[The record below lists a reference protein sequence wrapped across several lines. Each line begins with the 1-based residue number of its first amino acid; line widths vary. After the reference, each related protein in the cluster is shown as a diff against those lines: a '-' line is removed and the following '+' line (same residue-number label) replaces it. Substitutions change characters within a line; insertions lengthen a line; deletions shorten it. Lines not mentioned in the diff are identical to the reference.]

1 MSGPIIMDESD
12 ESNDFDDM
20 ESLTKGFSDMSMG
33 PIKVL
38 IIPFAH
44 GGVKT
49 ATPDEKEL
57 VKGMDIKLISSVP
70 GTCTYQN
77 PISYIQLYTNLK
89 TRVVFKKHV
98 KKLDFDNQLLEYY
111 NWLQN
116 SLLDTLISPDT
127 FVETPGRPL
136 QSWKKVPYSGVSE
149 GHIHVLKNTY
159 EMKDFNS
166 TTPTTKKYEPIP
178 PGDPVFPSF
187 EALARIIKVNPK
199 MFAEKPF
206 IIYMYVNKDG
216 VFTEG
221 ITPDTYTG
229 ISLNEILYN
238 TNEAIG
244 KELGE
249 EEMKKHGVHY
259 VVADPN
265 CSYGDPAHKFGGGS
279 SKIYTKRN
287 KKSRKVR
294 AKKSRKVRAKKSRK
308 VRAKKSIY

>member
-1 MSGPIIMDESD
+1 MSGPIEFDED
-12 ESNDFDDM
+12 EDEYFD
-20 ESLTKGFSDMSMG
+20 EVRSLTKGFSDMSMG

-44 GGVKT
+44 GGVRP

-70 GTCTYQN
+70 GTCTHQN
-77 PISYIQLYTNLK
+77 PKAYIYLYTMIK
-89 TRVVFKKHV
+89 TGVVFNKHDLLNV
-98 KKLDFDNQLLEYY
+98 DNNLLQYY

-116 SLLDTLISPDT
+116 SLLETIYSPDK
-127 FVETPGRPL
+127 FVETPGRPS
-136 QSWKKVPYSGVSE
+136 QSWTTAPSSQVSE
-149 GHIHVLKNTY
+149 GYIHLLKNTY

-166 TTPTTKKYEPIP
+166 TTPTTKIYDPIP
-178 PGDPVFPSF
+178 PEDPLFPSF
-187 EALARIIKVNPK
+187 DALSRIIKVNPK

-229 ISLNEILYN
+229 ISLNQILYN
-238 TNEAIG
+238 TNRAIG
-244 KELGE
+244 IELGE

-294 AKKSRKVRAKKSRK
+294 AKKSRKVRAKKS
-308 VRAKKSIY
+308 IY